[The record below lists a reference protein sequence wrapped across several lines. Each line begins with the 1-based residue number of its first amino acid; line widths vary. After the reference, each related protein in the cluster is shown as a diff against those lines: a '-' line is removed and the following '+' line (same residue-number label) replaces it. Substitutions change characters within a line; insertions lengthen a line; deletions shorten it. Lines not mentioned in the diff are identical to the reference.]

1 MQLKHWRGMQVAGGA
16 VKGFKGDGLAQRC
29 LERLQRV
36 AKAGPRYFL
45 PAHDEIE
52 AVRVSLHPYVSRVS
66 PW

>member
-1 MQLKHWRGMQVAGGA
+1 M
-16 VKGFKGDGLAQRC
+16 KGFKGDGLAQRC

-52 AVRVSLHPYVSRVS
+52 AVRSETTMPVDLYLPDGSNQVAR
-66 PW
+66 